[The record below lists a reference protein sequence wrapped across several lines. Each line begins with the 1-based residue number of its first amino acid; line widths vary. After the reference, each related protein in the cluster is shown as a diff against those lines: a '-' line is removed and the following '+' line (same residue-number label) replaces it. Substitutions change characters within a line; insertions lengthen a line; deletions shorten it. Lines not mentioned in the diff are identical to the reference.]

1 MTSGL
6 DRRDRQVALLLVLAG
21 TLVQL
26 PALWWGLPG
35 GKAINNAMRILDGD
49 IPYRDFWTMYAP
61 GHFYLLAGLFKLLGV
76 HAWVAGAAAHVCI
89 AVDAALI
96 FTLTRRAGLSR
107 RLALLAGTAFLVM
120 QWGHKEVTAYE
131 TVLVFVLLAL
141 NRIVSYIRGEGRR
154 HLLAAGLLLGVG
166 AWFKHDVAFYVTV
179 GSLAGLTLGWILL
192 RGRRLDAWISPVP
205 LVARVAGGALIGA
218 LPMLLFLAWVAGPDA
233 WRDLIV
239 FPATDFKVVRG
250 EPYPPLLP
258 VWATIAA
265 WARDPL
271 DPRQTA
277 GVAKHLAQWIQAN
290 VPQIVFV
297 IAVIV
302 LVRERRRLAPI
313 TLAITVLALTT
324 MPLFWASA
332 HVQQNTNFH
341 SLWIYSV
348 LLATLAWAGGHLRPR
363 TVAALA
369 AVFGVYTGSFFVRP
383 AVDVAEAAYFWGD
396 HATLEFP
403 IVKGIRVAGF
413 RYRFHQP
420 IVSFIR
426 EHVPES
432 ERIYVGLVRHDSVM
446 ISNQIFYYLAD
457 RRIASRYNE
466 LHPGIVDRE
475 EVQREIIADL
485 ERLNVRCAVLWDFGW
500 PKPYMDSILAAR
512 QRHIPELGAT
522 TLDEYFRREFQEVA
536 RFNEYVL
543 VWRKGGAIPPPPRPV
558 VH

>member
-21 TLVQL
+21 MVVQF
-26 PALWWGLPG
+26 PAIWWGVPG

-89 AVDAALI
+89 AVDAALL

-107 RLALLAGTAFLVM
+107 RLALFAGTAFLVM

-131 TVLVFVLLAL
+131 TVLVFLLLAL
-141 NRIVSYIRGEGRR
+141 NRIVSYIRGEGSR
-154 HLLAAGLLLGVG
+154 HVLAAGLLLGVG
-166 AWFKHDVAFYVTV
+166 AWFKHDVAFYVTA
-179 GSLAGLTLGWILL
+179 GTLAGLTLGWILL
-192 RGRRLDAWISPVP
+192 PGRRLDAWIRPAP
-205 LVARVAGGALIGA
+205 LVARLTAGAILGA
-218 LPMLLFLAWVAGPDA
+218 LPMLLFLAWGAGPDA

-258 VWATIAA
+258 AWATIAA

-271 DPRQTA
+271 DPAQIA
-277 GVAKHLAQWIQAN
+277 GVTQHLARWIQAN
-290 VPQIVFV
+290 VPQVVFV
-297 IAVIV
+297 IAVIL
-302 LVRERRRLAPI
+302 LVRERQRLAPVTI
-313 TLAITVLALTT
+313 AIAVLALTT
-324 MPLFWASA
+324 MPLFWVSA

-348 LLATLAWAGGHLRPR
+348 LLVTLVWAGGRVR
-363 TVAALA
+363 RATAIALGI
-369 AVFGVYTGSFFVRP
+369 VFGIYTGSFFVRP
-383 AVDVAEAAYFWGD
+383 ALDAAEIAFFWRD
-396 HATLEFP
+396 QATLEFP

-432 ERIYVGLVRHDSVM
+432 QRIYVGLVRHDSVV

-485 ERLNVRCAVLWDFGW
+485 ERLNVQCAVLWDFGW
-500 PKPYMDSILAAR
+500 PKPFMDNILATR
-512 QRHIPELGAT
+512 RRHIPALGAT
-522 TLDEYFRREFQEVA
+522 TLDEYFRREFQEVG
-536 RFNEYVL
+536 RFHEYVL
-543 VWRKGGAIPPPPRPV
+543 VWRKGGAIPPPPR
-558 VH
+558 